1 MAVPRLH
8 INEILYLLVYTDD
21 WGVVLFVRGILGG
34 RISSYVNVLTTV

>member
-21 WGVVLFVRGILGG
+21 WGVVLFVRGTRREDIF
-34 RISSYVNVLTTV
+34 IC